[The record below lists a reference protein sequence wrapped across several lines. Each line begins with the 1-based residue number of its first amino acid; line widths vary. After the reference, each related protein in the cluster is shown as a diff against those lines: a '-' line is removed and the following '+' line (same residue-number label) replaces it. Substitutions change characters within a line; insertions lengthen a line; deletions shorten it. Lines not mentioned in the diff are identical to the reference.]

1 MSNACFARLEEKL
14 GCRKV
19 KNRILFIHQFL
30 CNAVGQKGL
39 ANTNISIQ
47 KKILEICSER
57 GDEIR
62 QIRRA
67 SSITWREE
75 RPVFGVNKVG
85 GIVVQSKVAEVFFFE
100 NFF

>member
-1 MSNACFARLEEKL
+1 MFCKTGKEL

-39 ANTNISIQ
+39 AHTNISIQ

-57 GDEIR
+57 SDEIPADPQGIFNYLAGR
-62 QIRRA
+62 TAGLR
-67 SSITWREE
+67 
-75 RPVFGVNKVG
+75 VNKVG